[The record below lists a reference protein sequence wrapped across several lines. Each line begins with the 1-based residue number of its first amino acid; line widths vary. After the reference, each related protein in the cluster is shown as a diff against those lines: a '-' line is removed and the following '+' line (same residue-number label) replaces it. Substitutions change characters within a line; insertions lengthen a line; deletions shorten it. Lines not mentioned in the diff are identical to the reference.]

1 LHFGKLF
8 HLKFKGDRVEIGNNV
23 KILDGSYVT
32 SDSRIPDNS
41 IIAGKPAKFLEEN
54 SEAMD
59 LYMPEYCNNYYK
71 NLIITQPISVSK
83 EKREAA

>member
-1 LHFGKLF
+1 ME
-8 HLKFKGDRVEIGNNV
+8 VGNNV

-32 SDSRIPDNS
+32 ADSRIPDNS
-41 IIAGKPAKFLEEN
+41 IFGGKPAKFLDEN

-71 NLIITQPISVSK
+71 NLVITQPNK
-83 EKREAA
+83 